1 MTHAFNSVITEIV
14 NSKAAKARLRI
25 VGETPAL
32 LPDANCEITTAETAI
47 AIGTVQFTSVQ
58 IL

>member
-1 MTHAFNSVITEIV
+1 MTHAFNSVIAEIV
-14 NSKAAKARLRI
+14 KSNTAKARLRI

-32 LPDANCEITTAETAI
+32 LPDASCATITAEIAI
-47 AIGTVQFTSVQ
+47 AIGVAQFTSDQ